1 MHTTKFIVNSNEH
14 HVDVNVN
21 GEYEYIKSLTENSKN
36 SELQKIDWSKCELVD
51 THFEIQA
58 EWNFTFE
65 MRSWGVKTLSAYGT
79 AIAITS
85 LQIDYI
91 DQDGND
97 KEFNLYDV
105 DGHFP
110 KTYFDDH
117 DFEFETEGEVC
128 DSMVRLNDVTID
140 FDDKTI
146 INNFNW

>member
-1 MHTTKFIVNSNEH
+1 
-14 HVDVNVN
+14 
-21 GEYEYIKSLTENSKN
+21 
-36 SELQKIDWSKCELVD
+36 
-51 THFEIQA
+51 
-58 EWNFTFE
+58 

-85 LQIDYI
+85 LQIDYV

-117 DFEFETEGEVC
+117 CFEFETDGEVC